1 MKPVKTIWATKVIPP
16 PPPPLPPF
24 PFAAGDGL
32 ALELQAAIAAESSVT
47 TRTRAQRWVMSILP
61 SADACSNLVT
71 LRTPVCGGP
80 QPAAPGSSGRSSKPA
95 KGADATT
102 LSVTSCTAQSTTIS
116 PSCGGHRGC
125 DSQQDE
131 RRAPGRRSTIGS
143 RRSPSGRAS
152 GTGSGCGPRWLSAWP
167 PSRLGVH
174 TTAAHRA
181 MFRGSESS
189 HFLID
194 WSIDSESAP
203 ARVVAVG
210 ESGGPVEPT
219 IGQLDFGPVLR
230 SVAIKWR

>member
-1 MKPVKTIWATKVIPP
+1 VSCCRAHERTARIDRRPVSASVISPSVP
-16 PPPPLPPF
+16 T
-24 PFAAGDGL
+24 AA
-32 ALELQAAIAAESSVT
+32 
-47 TRTRAQRWVMSILP
+47 
-61 SADACSNLVT
+61 
-71 LRTPVCGGP
+71 
-80 QPAAPGSSGRSSKPA
+80 
-95 KGADATT
+95 
-102 LSVTSCTAQSTTIS
+102 IS

-230 SVAIKWR
+230 SVAVHGGDCNDRPAHPRARSAIPGRAAERGGRGAPRDPGAAEGTLPGSPDRHPAPPPAATHKERISLGGGLIPVTGPSGTLQRVDLRRP